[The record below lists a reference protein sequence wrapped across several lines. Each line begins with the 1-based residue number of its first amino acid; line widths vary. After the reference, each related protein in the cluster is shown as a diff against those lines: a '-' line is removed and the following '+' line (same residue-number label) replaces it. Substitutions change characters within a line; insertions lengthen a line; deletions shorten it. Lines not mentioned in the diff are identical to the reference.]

1 MNYGADRKTQLTSR
15 FHFLFLLKKRL
26 KRILYPPNYPKTA
39 DLDGYPWPG
48 LCRLAFDLGR
58 RKSPRRSPRRS
69 PVAELEFRGDFL
81 GDLRAYD
88 GLRQSALC
96 DK

>member
-15 FHFLFLLKKRL
+15 FHFLFLLKNGSNAH
-26 KRILYPPNYPKTA
+26 ISPPNYPKTA

-48 LCRLAFDLGR
+48 LC
-58 RKSPRRSPRRS
+58 SPSTSAPE
-69 PVAELEFRGDFL
+69 VAKEVAKEVACGGARISLSDFL

-88 GLRQSALC
+88 GLRQPAFY